1 MVQVSTK
8 LVVLCLT
15 ASLAYA
21 TLPSTY
27 GSQLGI
33 AKYGALPSTYG
44 SQLGIAKYGA
54 FDGAS
59 PYGLAKYGVPYGPG
73 QGLGLSPGGSGY
85 GLGVARQPVSS
96 ILRAGMR
103 GLGAGGGAAGAGA
116 AIL

>member
-21 TLPSTY
+21 NHDMEE
-27 GSQLGI
+27 LGFGR
-33 AKYGALPSTYG
+33 YGALPSTYG

>member
-44 SQLGIAKYGA
+44 SQLGI
-54 FDGAS
+54 
-59 PYGLAKYGVPYGPG
+59 AKYGVPYGPG